1 MSINDS
7 RFLFSESIIVWFNEG
22 MDGILIVIGCL
33 LLLGVALLL
42 VGVMRLQSRDQLKAE
57 QRSHE
62 LERVEQIMRGLEKE
76 LREDVDRVRQRVDES
91 LERNSRQLGERFK
104 ELVESNERRLGEISG
119 RVEERLEKGFEKT
132 NSVFGDVIKR
142 LAEIDKAQAQIS
154 ELSGSVGSLNEI
166 LADKRSRG
174 AFGEVQL
181 IGLVKNL
188 MPPNS
193 FAEQHTFENG
203 VRADCVLF
211 MPEPTGTLCVD
222 SKFPLESYQRM
233 VDGALGELERKQ
245 AETQFRTDIKKHI
258 KDIAEKYIIP
268 GTTAEG
274 AVMFIPAEAVFAE
287 IHARFPDLVEHSHKA
302 RVWLA
307 SPTTMMAIL
316 TTARAVLKDA
326 ATRKQVHIIQD
337 HLVVLSQD
345 FGRFQLRM
353 DKLAKH
359 IDLANKDV
367 GEVHTSAKKISSRFT
382 KIEQVELEEPSSD
395 LVDPTD

>member
-1 MSINDS
+1 MQIVV
-7 RFLFSESIIVWFNEG
+7 IILMVVLVVLVGMVW
-22 MDGILIVIGCL
+22 
-33 LLLGVALLL
+33 A
-42 VGVMRLQSRDQLKAE
+42 GVMRLQSRDQMQGE
-57 QRSHE
+57 QRSRE
-62 LERVEQIMRGLEKE
+62 LERVEEIMRLLEKE
-76 LREDVDRVRQRVDES
+76 LREDVDKVRQRVDES
-91 LERNSRQLGERFK
+91 LERSGRQLGERFK

-132 NSVFGDVIKR
+132 NTVFGDVIKR

-181 IGLVKNL
+181 IGLVKNM

-193 FAEQHTFENG
+193 YAEQHTFENG

-233 VDGALGELERKQ
+233 VDGELGEAERKQ
-245 AETQFRTDIKKHI
+245 AETQFRIDIKKHI
-258 KDIAEKYIIP
+258 KDIAEKYIIS

-287 IHARFPDLVEHSHKA
+287 IHARFPDLVEVSHKA

-307 SPTTMMAIL
+307 SPTTMMAVL

-337 HLVVLSQD
+337 HLVALSGD
-345 FGRFQLRM
+345 FGRFQQRM

-367 GEVHTSAKKISSRFT
+367 GEVHTSAKKITSRFT
-382 KIEQVELEEPSSD
+382 KIEQVELDEPPSG

>member
-1 MSINDS
+1 MN
-7 RFLFSESIIVWFNEG
+7 
-22 MDGILIVIGCL
+22 GILIALACL
-33 LLLGVALLL
+33 LGIGFSLLILAFVRLQGRLDEGMRQRLDQMERVEE
-42 VGVMRLQSRDQLKAE
+42 VMRL
-57 QRSHE
+57 
-62 LERVEQIMRGLEKE
+62 LEKE
-76 LREDVDRVRQRVDES
+76 LREDVDKVRQRVDES
-91 LERNSRQLGERFK
+91 LERSGRQLGERFK

-132 NSVFGDVIKR
+132 NTVFGDVIKR

-193 FAEQHTFENG
+193 YAEQHTFENG

-233 VDGALGELERKQ
+233 VDGELGEAERKQ
-245 AETQFRTDIKKHI
+245 AESQFRIDIKKHI

-287 IHARFPDLVEHSHKA
+287 IHARFPDLVELSQKA

-307 SPTTMMAIL
+307 SPTTMMAVL

-337 HLVVLSQD
+337 HLVALSGD
-345 FGRFQLRM
+345 FGRFQQRM

-367 GEVHTSAKKISSRFT
+367 GEVHTSAKKITNRFT
-382 KIEQVELEEPSSD
+382 KIEQVELDEPPSG
-395 LVDPTD
+395 LVDPAD

>member
-1 MSINDS
+1 MQIVV
-7 RFLFSESIIVWFNEG
+7 IILMVVLVVLVGMVW
-22 MDGILIVIGCL
+22 
-33 LLLGVALLL
+33 A
-42 VGVMRLQSRDQLKAE
+42 GVMRLQSRDQMQGE
-57 QRSHE
+57 QRSRE
-62 LERVEQIMRGLEKE
+62 LERVEEIMRLLEKE
-76 LREDVDRVRQRVDES
+76 LREDVDKVRQRVDES
-91 LERNSRQLGERFK
+91 LERSGRQLGERFK

-119 RVEERLEKGFEKT
+119 RVEERLDKGFEKT
-132 NSVFGDVIKR
+132 NTVFGDVIKR

-181 IGLVKNL
+181 IGLVKNM

-193 FAEQHTFENG
+193 YAEQHTFENG

-233 VDGALGELERKQ
+233 VDGELGEAERKQ
-245 AETQFRTDIKKHI
+245 AETQFRVDIKKHI

-287 IHARFPDLVEHSHKA
+287 IHARFPDLVEVSHKA

-307 SPTTMMAIL
+307 SPTTMMAVL

-337 HLVVLSQD
+337 HLVALSGD
-345 FGRFQLRM
+345 FGRFQQRM

-367 GEVHTSAKKISSRFT
+367 GEVHTSAKKITSRFT
-382 KIEQVELEEPSSD
+382 KIEQVELDEPPSG